1 MINKVILV
9 GHIGADPEI
18 VTFESGNKTAK
29 LRLATTE
36 RVYNKDTKETTEYT
50 EWHTIALWGPLADV
64 ADRYVK
70 KGSQLYIEGS
80 IRSREY
86 EKNGEK
92 RYAYE
97 IVGRTLKLL
106 GPKPT
111 EAAHNGAGQNYAPQ
125 PTGLFPQTEAEAPAS
140 HLDGIEDLPF

>member
-9 GHIGADPEI
+9 GHVGAGPEI

-36 RVYNKDTKETTEYT
+36 RVYNRDSKETTEYT

-97 IVGRTLKLL
+97 IVGRTLKFL
-106 GPKPT
+106 GNRPSEP
-111 EAAHNGAGQNYAPQ
+111 AHNSAGTTYRPAPQ
-125 PTGLFPQTEAEAPAS
+125 NPMPEPPAPVM
-140 HLDGIEDLPF
+140 DGIDELPF

>member
-18 VTFESGNKTAK
+18 HTFESGKKTAK

-36 RVYNKDTKETTEYT
+36 RVYNKETKETTEYT
-50 EWHTIALWGPLADV
+50 EWHTIVLWGPLADV

-80 IRSREY
+80 LRTREY
-86 EKNGEK
+86 DKGNEK
-92 RYAYE
+92 RYITE
-97 IVGRTLKLL
+97 IVGNVLKLL

-111 EAAHNGAGQNYAPQ
+111 EPARNVAGTTYQPAPQ
-125 PTGLFPQTEAEAPAS
+125 SPMPTEPAPAM
-140 HLDGIEDLPF
+140 DGVDDLPF

>member
-18 VTFESGNKTAK
+18 HTFESGKKTAK

-36 RVYNKDTKETTEYT
+36 RVYNKETKETTEYT
-50 EWHTIALWGPLADV
+50 EWHTVVLWGPLADV

-80 IRSREY
+80 LRTREY
-86 EKNGEK
+86 DKGNEK
-92 RYAYE
+92 RYIIE
-97 IVGRTLKLL
+97 IVGNVLKLL
-106 GPKPT
+106 GSKPT
-111 EAAHNGAGQNYAPQ
+111 EPARNTAGTTYQPEPQNPM
-125 PTGLFPQTEAEAPAS
+125 PEPPAPAM
-140 HLDGIEDLPF
+140 DGVDDLPF

>member
-9 GHIGADPEI
+9 GHVGADPEI

-36 RVYNKDTKETTEYT
+36 RVYNRDSKETTEYT

-106 GPKPT
+106 GNRPSET
-111 EAAHNGAGQNYAPQ
+111 AHNSAGTTYQPAPQ
-125 PTGLFPQTEAEAPAS
+125 NPMPEPPAPAM
-140 HLDGIEDLPF
+140 DGIDDLPF

>member
-18 VTFESGNKTAK
+18 HTFESGKKTAK

-36 RVYNKDTKETTEYT
+36 RVYNKETKETTEYT
-50 EWHTIALWGPLADV
+50 EWHTIVLWGPLADV

-80 IRSREY
+80 LRTREY
-86 EKNGEK
+86 DKGNEK
-92 RYAYE
+92 RYITE
-97 IVGRTLKLL
+97 IVGNVLKLL
-106 GPKPT
+106 GNRPSEP
-111 EAAHNGAGQNYAPQ
+111 AHNSAGTTYQPAPQ
-125 PTGLFPQTEAEAPAS
+125 NPMPAPPTPAM
-140 HLDGIEDLPF
+140 DGIEDLPF

>member
-18 VTFESGNKTAK
+18 HTFESGKKTAK

-36 RVYNKDTKETTEYT
+36 RVYNKETKEATEYT
-50 EWHTIALWGPLADV
+50 EWHTIVLWGPLADV

-80 IRSREY
+80 LRTREY
-86 EKNGEK
+86 DKGNEK
-92 RYAYE
+92 RYITE
-97 IVGRTLKLL
+97 IVGNVLKLL

-111 EAAHNGAGQNYAPQ
+111 EPAHNTAGTTYQPAPQ
-125 PTGLFPQTEAEAPAS
+125 SPMPEPPAPAM
-140 HLDGIEDLPF
+140 DGIDDLPF